1 MENIEYI
8 NSRINKK
15 ICNETINKLKDKN
28 LIDEYKKCKS
38 VINAIEILNDILIKN
53 NINNEIKETILSEY
67 LIKLIPAGTK
77 GVLRCNKFNSIVK
90 ETIKNIKL
98 DETRFEICFEKQCK
112 IMITTEKPN

>member
-77 GVLRCNKFNSIVK
+77 GVLRGNKFNSIV
-90 ETIKNIKL
+90 KNIKL